1 MIGWRVIVTRP
12 VEHAERLAAE
22 LQTLGIE
29 PVAVPAIS
37 FEPPATYE
45 PLDDAIHHL
54 DRYQWV
60 MFTSRTGVR
69 VFFERVAAQGRW
81 IPTHLRWA
89 TVGPGT
95 ADVLRAHHV
104 EHVWMPSRLL
114 SATLGDE
121 LPAQRGERVLRIRAQ
136 AASPLPAKLL
146 RSRGIDVDEV
156 VAYHTVEAPP
166 ESVPLL
172 REAFAGGTDAVVFT
186 SASTV
191 RGFWRLL
198 QDADL
203 VDRLP
208 DLTIVAI
215 GPVTAAAI
223 RAVGWPVHLEANEHS
238 IDGIAALF
246 RRRQGHAAGI
256 PRG

>member
-12 VEHAERLAAE
+12 VEQVEPLTAK

-29 PVAVPAIS
+29 PLAVPAIS
-37 FEPPATYE
+37 FEPPATYA

-54 DRYQWV
+54 DQYQWV
-60 MFTSRTGVR
+60 MFTSRTGVK
-69 VFFERVAAQGRW
+69 VFFERVAAQG
-81 IPTHLRWA
+81 IPLPTHLRWA
-89 TVGPGT
+89 AGGPGT
-95 ADVLRAHHV
+95 AKELRAQRLA
-104 EHVWMPSRLL
+104 HVWIPSHFL

-121 LPAQRGERVLRIRAQ
+121 LPARRRERVLRIRAE
-136 AASPLPAKLL
+136 AASPLPAERL
-146 RSRGIDVDEV
+146 RSRGLALDEI
-156 VAYHTVEAPP
+156 VAYRTVEAPP

-172 REAFAGGTDAVVFT
+172 SKAFSRGVHGVIFT

-223 RAVGWPVHLEANEHS
+223 RAVGWPVHLEAKEHS
-238 IDGIAALF
+238 LDGIAALF